1 MSDFIDKFRKLRG
14 LSNLEVA
21 IRGSKNKPIPN
32 LAELVKDYIDTK
44 GDKYDPEKLMLIF
57 APRYSRSPYGPYGHY
72 MDSEKDPNIISNYK
86 KMVSGI
92 SSLVSDPKYLPKIE
106 EIIHLNKT
114 FVNVAEP
121 ERSGAVFSVMDDM
134 EKSIKIQRELTN
146 NNPLR
151 ATPKPSKP
159 YPY

>member
-1 MSDFIDKFRKLRG
+1 MSTFIDKFRKFRG

-21 IRGSKNKPIPN
+21 IRGSKDEPIPD
-32 LAELVKDYIDTK
+32 LGELVKDYIDTK

-57 APRYSRSPYGPYGHY
+57 APRYSRSPYGPYI
-72 MDSEKDPNIISNYK
+72 DINSEKDQNIIDNHK
-86 KMVSGI
+86 KMLASI
-92 SSLVSDPKYLPKIE
+92 SSLVADPKYLPKIE
-106 EIIHLNKT
+106 EIIHLNKN

-121 ERSGAVFSVMDDM
+121 ERSGPVFSVMDDM